1 MIPSMPWLWVVI
13 PIDGADVCAHVCA
26 VSVFVFVFVCV
37 CLCLCLCLRMYMSMI
52 YLFMRAV
59 WACREK

>member
-37 CLCLCLCLRMYMSMI
+37 SVSVFMSAHVHVYDI
-52 YLFMRAV
+52 FVY
-59 WACREK
+59 ACRLGV

>member
-37 CLCLCLCLRMYMSMI
+37 CVSVSVFMSAHVHVYDI
-52 YLFMRAV
+52 FVY
-59 WACREK
+59 ACRLGV

>member
-1 MIPSMPWLWVVI
+1 MPWLWVVI

-37 CLCLCLCLRMYMSMI
+37 SVSVFMSAHVHVYDI
-52 YLFMRAV
+52 FVY
-59 WACREK
+59 ACRLGV